1 MFTIIE
7 TTNYNSIMDFPAW
20 QGGSQTLALVEE
32 QGLDEKLQELFENS
46 FDLTEPLDETTVN
59 DWLWF
64 DVDLEELEAEY

>member
-7 TTNYNSIMDFPAW
+7 TTDYNSIMDFPAW
-20 QGGSQTLALVEE
+20 QGGAQTLALVEE
-32 QGLDEKLQELFENS
+32 QGLDKKLQELFENS